1 MSSVRKPNGDEPF
14 FRDPL
19 AGAIPVTLITGF
31 LGSGKTTL
39 ITQLLRHPGM
49 NRVAVVIN
57 EVGEIGIDHDLVT
70 MSSEN
75 ISLLANGCICCSVRT
90 DLQETLRELFA
101 ARHTGQMLEFDR
113 VIIETTG
120 LADPAPVVQT
130 LSSDTLLATHFRL
143 DGVVTL
149 VDAFNGSHQLLSQPE
164 AVKQIALA
172 DRIILT
178 KTDLVST
185 EQVQELK
192 ASIWAMRPDVD
203 ILTCLHGALAPE
215 SLMGL
220 GLQSRKSS
228 DATLSFLGEPLQ
240 NQEAKLPRGEV
251 YLGEKHSGKV
261 KGKGKGNLLHDKSI
275 QTSTLRFQ
283 KPFLWTAFST
293 ALEVLTQL
301 RGPDVLRVKGI
312 VNVEGRP
319 VVVQGVQHL
328 FHPPVELDRW
338 PSADLDTRLVFITQ
352 NMKPQTLEALLN
364 AVMDVA

>member
-1 MSSVRKPNGDEPF
+1 MSSVSRPNGDEPF

-19 AGAIPVTLITGF
+19 AGAIPVTLITGL

-130 LSSDTLLATHFRL
+130 LSSDTLLAAHFRL

-178 KTDLVST
+178 KTDLVSRD
-185 EQVQELK
+185 QVQELK

-215 SLMGL
+215 TLMGL
-220 GLQSRKSS
+220 GLQSRRSS

-240 NQEAKLPRGEV
+240 NNEAKLQTGEA
-251 YLGEKHSGKV
+251 YLGERHST
-261 KGKGKGNLLHDKSI
+261 KGKGRLLHDESI
-275 QTSTLRFQ
+275 QTSTLRFH

-301 RGPDVLRVKGI
+301 RGPDLLRVKGI

-338 PSADLDTRLVFITQ
+338 PSADQDTRLVFITK
-352 NMKPQTLEALLN
+352 NMKPQTLEGLLN
-364 AVMDVA
+364 AIMDVA

>member
-1 MSSVRKPNGDEPF
+1 MSSVSRPSGGGPF

-130 LSSDTLLATHFRL
+130 LSSDTLLAAHFRL

-185 EQVQELK
+185 DQVQELT

-215 SLMGL
+215 TLMGL
-220 GLQSRKSS
+220 GLQSRRSS

-240 NQEAKLPRGEV
+240 NNEANPQRGEA
-251 YLGEKHSGKV
+251 YLGERHSA
-261 KGKGKGNLLHDKSI
+261 KGKGKMLHDASI
-275 QTSTLRFQ
+275 QTSTLRFH

-301 RGPDVLRVKGI
+301 RGPDLLRVKGI

-338 PSADLDTRLVFITQ
+338 PSADQDTRLVFITK
-352 NMKPQTLEALLN
+352 NMKPQTLEGLLN
-364 AVMDVA
+364 AIMDVA

>member
-1 MSSVRKPNGDEPF
+1 MSSVRKSNGDEPF

-19 AGAIPVTLITGF
+19 SGAIPVTLITGF

-75 ISLLANGCICCSVRT
+75 ISLLANGCICCSFRT

-101 ARHTGQMLEFDR
+101 ARHIGQMLEFDR

-130 LSSDTLLATHFRL
+130 LSSDTLLAAHFRL

-178 KTDLVST
+178 KTDLVSRD
-185 EQVQELK
+185 QVQELK

-215 SLMGL
+215 TLMGL
-220 GLQSRKSS
+220 GLQSRRSS

-240 NQEAKLPRGEV
+240 NNEAKPQRGEA
-251 YLGEKHSGKV
+251 YLGERHST
-261 KGKGKGNLLHDKSI
+261 KGKGRLLHDASI
-275 QTSTLRFQ
+275 QTSTLRFH

-301 RGPDVLRVKGI
+301 RGPDLLRVKGI

-338 PSADLDTRLVFITQ
+338 PSADQDTRLVFITK
-352 NMKPQTLEALLN
+352 NMKPQTLEGLLN
-364 AVMDVA
+364 AIMDVA

>member
-1 MSSVRKPNGDEPF
+1 MSSASRSNVDEPF

-39 ITQLLRHPGM
+39 ISQLLRHPGM

-130 LSSDTLLATHFRL
+130 LSSDTLLAAHFRL

-149 VDAFNGSHQLLSQPE
+149 LDAFNGSHQLVSQPE
-164 AVKQIALA
+164 TMKQVALA

-178 KTDLVST
+178 KTDLVSK
-185 EQVQELK
+185 EQMLELN

-220 GLQSRKSS
+220 GLQSRRSS

-240 NQEAKLPRGEV
+240 NNGSKLLGGEA
-251 YLGEKHSGKV
+251 YLGERHSAKS
-261 KGKGKGNLLHDKSI
+261 KSKLMHDTSI
-275 QTSTLRFQ
+275 QTSTLRFH

-301 RGPDVLRVKGI
+301 RGPDLLRVKGI
-312 VNVEGRP
+312 VNIEGRP

-328 FHPPVELDRW
+328 FHPPIELDRW
-338 PSADLDTRLVFITQ
+338 PSADQDTRLVFITK
-352 NMKPQTLEALLN
+352 NMKPQNLEALLT

>member
-1 MSSVRKPNGDEPF
+1 MSSASRSNVDEPF

-39 ITQLLRHPGM
+39 ISQLLRHPGM

-130 LSSDTLLATHFRL
+130 LSSDTLLAAHFRL

-149 VDAFNGSHQLLSQPE
+149 VDAFNGRHQLLSQPE

-178 KTDLVST
+178 KTDLVSK
-185 EQVQELK
+185 EQMQELN

-215 SLMGL
+215 TLMGL
-220 GLQSRKSS
+220 GLQSRRSS

-240 NQEAKLPRGEV
+240 NNEAKLPGGES
-251 YLGEKHSGKV
+251 YLGERHSAKS
-261 KGKGKGNLLHDKSI
+261 KSKLMHDASI
-275 QTSTLRFQ
+275 QTSTLRFH

-338 PSADLDTRLVFITQ
+338 PSADQDTRLVFITK
-352 NMKPQTLEALLN
+352 NMKPQTLEALLT

>member
-1 MSSVRKPNGDEPF
+1 VRKSNGDEPF

-39 ITQLLRHPGM
+39 IAQLLRHPGM

-130 LSSDTLLATHFRL
+130 LSSDTLLAAHFRL

-149 VDAFNGSHQLLSQPE
+149 VDAFNGSHQLLTQPE

-172 DRIILT
+172 DRIILS

-185 EQVQELK
+185 DQVQELT

-203 ILTCLHGALAPE
+203 ILICLHGALAPE
-215 SLMGL
+215 TLMGL
-220 GLQSRKSS
+220 GLQSRRSS

-240 NQEAKLPRGEV
+240 NQKAKLPRGEV

-261 KGKGKGNLLHDKSI
+261 KGNLLHDVSI

-338 PSADLDTRLVFITQ
+338 PSADQDTRLVFITQ

>member
-1 MSSVRKPNGDEPF
+1 MSSVSRPSGGGPF

-39 ITQLLRHPGM
+39 IAQLLRHPGM

-130 LSSDTLLATHFRL
+130 LSSDTLLAAHFRL

-149 VDAFNGSHQLLSQPE
+149 VDAFNGRHQLLSQPE

-178 KTDLVST
+178 KTDLVSK
-185 EQVQELK
+185 EQMQELN

-215 SLMGL
+215 TLMGL
-220 GLQSRKSS
+220 GLQSRRSS

-240 NQEAKLPRGEV
+240 NNEAKLPRGEA
-251 YLGEKHSGKV
+251 YLGEKNS
-261 KGKGKGNLLHDKSI
+261 GKGKLMHNASI

-283 KPFLWTAFST
+283 KPFLWTAFSA

-301 RGPDVLRVKGI
+301 RGPDLLRVKGI

-338 PSADLDTRLVFITQ
+338 PSADQDTRLVFITK

>member
-1 MSSVRKPNGDEPF
+1 M
-14 FRDPL
+14 
-19 AGAIPVTLITGF
+19 
-31 LGSGKTTL
+31 
-39 ITQLLRHPGM
+39 
-49 NRVAVVIN
+49 
-57 EVGEIGIDHDLVT
+57 
-70 MSSEN
+70 
-75 ISLLANGCICCSVRT
+75 RT

-130 LSSDTLLATHFRL
+130 LSSDTLLAAHFRL

-149 VDAFNGSHQLLSQPE
+149 VDAFNGSHQLDSQPE

-185 EQVQELK
+185 DQVQELK

-215 SLMGL
+215 TLMGL
-220 GLQSRKSS
+220 GLQSRRSS

-240 NQEAKLPRGEV
+240 NNEAKPQRGEA
-251 YLGEKHSGKV
+251 YLGERHST
-261 KGKGKGNLLHDKSI
+261 KGKGRLLHDASI
-275 QTSTLRFQ
+275 QTSTLRFH

-301 RGPDVLRVKGI
+301 RGPDLLRVKGI

-338 PSADLDTRLVFITQ
+338 PSADQDTRLVFITK
-352 NMKPQTLEALLN
+352 NMKPQTLEGLLN
-364 AVMDVA
+364 AIMDVA

>member
-1 MSSVRKPNGDEPF
+1 M
-14 FRDPL
+14 
-19 AGAIPVTLITGF
+19 
-31 LGSGKTTL
+31 
-39 ITQLLRHPGM
+39 
-49 NRVAVVIN
+49 IN

-130 LSSDTLLATHFRL
+130 LSSDTLLAAHFRL

-149 VDAFNGSHQLLSQPE
+149 VDAFNGSHQLDSQPE

-185 EQVQELK
+185 DQVQELK

-215 SLMGL
+215 TLMGL
-220 GLQSRKSS
+220 GLQSRRSS

-240 NQEAKLPRGEV
+240 NNEAKPQTGEA
-251 YLGEKHSGKV
+251 YLGERHST
-261 KGKGKGNLLHDKSI
+261 KGKGRLLHDASI
-275 QTSTLRFQ
+275 QTSTLRFH

-301 RGPDVLRVKGI
+301 RGPDLLRVKGI

-338 PSADLDTRLVFITQ
+338 PSADQDTRLVFITK
-352 NMKPQTLEALLN
+352 NMKPQTLEGLLN
-364 AVMDVA
+364 AIMDVA

>member
-1 MSSVRKPNGDEPF
+1 
-14 FRDPL
+14 L

-130 LSSDTLLATHFRL
+130 LSSDTLLAAHFRL

-178 KTDLVST
+178 KTDLVSRD
-185 EQVQELK
+185 QVQELK

-215 SLMGL
+215 TLMGL
-220 GLQSRKSS
+220 GLQSRRSS

-240 NQEAKLPRGEV
+240 NNEAKPQRGEA
-251 YLGEKHSGKV
+251 YLGERHST
-261 KGKGKGNLLHDKSI
+261 KGKGRLLHDASI
-275 QTSTLRFQ
+275 QTSTLRFH

-301 RGPDVLRVKGI
+301 RGPDLLRVKGI

-328 FHPPVELDRW
+328 FHTPVELDRW
-338 PSADLDTRLVFITQ
+338 PSADQDTRLVFITK
-352 NMKPQTLEALLN
+352 NMKPQTLEGLLN
-364 AVMDVA
+364 AIMDVA

>member
-1 MSSVRKPNGDEPF
+1 MSSVSRPKGDEPF

-39 ITQLLRHPGM
+39 ISQLLRHPGM

-130 LSSDTLLATHFRL
+130 LSSDTLLAANFRL

-185 EQVQELK
+185 DQVQELTD
-192 ASIWAMRPDVD
+192 SIWAMRPNVD
-203 ILTCLHGALAPE
+203 ILICLHGALAPE

-220 GLQSRKSS
+220 GLQSRRSS
-228 DATLSFLGEPLQ
+228 DATLSFLG
-240 NQEAKLPRGEV
+240 
-251 YLGEKHSGKV
+251 
-261 KGKGKGNLLHDKSI
+261 
-275 QTSTLRFQ
+275 
-283 KPFLWTAFST
+283 
-293 ALEVLTQL
+293 
-301 RGPDVLRVKGI
+301 
-312 VNVEGRP
+312 
-319 VVVQGVQHL
+319 
-328 FHPPVELDRW
+328 
-338 PSADLDTRLVFITQ
+338 
-352 NMKPQTLEALLN
+352 
-364 AVMDVA
+364 

>member
-261 KGKGKGNLLHDKSI
+261 KGNLLHDVSI

-338 PSADLDTRLVFITQ
+338 PSADQDTRLVFITQ